1 VVFSNDT
8 MLLVSDK
15 SDSVNEH
22 AQEINKIIKLH
33 ILGVWQ
39 NDHEFIRQQAN
50 GIRVWSNASKWIWV
64 ESRSRSPVN
73 AGIYAILLPL
83 MVIF

>member
-1 VVFSNDT
+1 

-50 GIRVWSNASKWIWV
+50 GIRVWSNASTWIWV
-64 ESRSRSPVN
+64 ESRSSVN
-73 AGIYAILLPL
+73 AGIYAILLPE
-83 MVIF
+83 MVIFSVGARNFKV